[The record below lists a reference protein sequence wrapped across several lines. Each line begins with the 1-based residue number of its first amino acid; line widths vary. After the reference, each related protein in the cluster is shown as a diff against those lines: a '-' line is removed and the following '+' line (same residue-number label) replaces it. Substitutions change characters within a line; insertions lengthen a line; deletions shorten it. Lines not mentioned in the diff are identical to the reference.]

1 MPIKTTLNY
10 SPNFDPKKRQKKSIK
25 FLIFHYTGMRK
36 ESDSINRL
44 TDFQS
49 EVASHY
55 LIKRNGEILCFVPEP
70 YIAWHAGK
78 SFWKKHYSINRN
90 SIGIE
95 MSNTG
100 HRFGYPNFTS
110 KQIKSLIKLSKELIR
125 K

>member
-55 LIKRNGEILCFVPEP
+55 LIKRNGEILKQGLNKPMKVEEQIAIIYCGGNGLLNDVPVRIP
-70 YIAWHAGK
+70 QPLP
-78 SFWKKHYSINRN
+78 KKIS
-90 SIGIE
+90 
-95 MSNTG
+95 
-100 HRFGYPNFTS
+100 S
-110 KQIKSLIKLSKELIR
+110 KYHQS
-125 K
+125 